1 MNLINKIVN
10 KETVLYGFFGVLTTI
25 INIGLYQILII
36 NGIKYTDAN
45 LFALVVTKIAAYI
58 VNKVFVFN
66 SKTNSILEL
75 IKEIGR
81 FIITRG
87 ATMALDYF
95 GLILMIEFFGIDK
108 SISKYFITFIVVI
121 INYLL
126 GKKHVFIVKEK
137 ESQKNV

>member
-10 KETVLYGFFGVLTTI
+10 KETVLYGIFGVLTTI

-66 SKTNSILEL
+66 SKTNGILEL

-137 ESQKNV
+137 ESQENV